1 VRYGSTADSLLETNM
16 NLSRTTLKK
25 AYPHLGI
32 CEFCGR
38 VLELGYYDCVLE
50 CTVCEEC
57 AQDLSSGEE
66 ALAAAGIASPRLEN
80 FDESNS

>member
-1 VRYGSTADSLLETNM
+1 MLDSASDSLLETNM
-16 NLSRTTLKK
+16 SLSRTTLKK
-25 AYPHLGI
+25 AHPHLGI

-50 CTVCEEC
+50 CAVCEEC
-57 AQDLSSGEE
+57 ALDLASGEK

-80 FDESNS
+80 LDESD